1 MFLMKEKNESDIDAL
16 RIDIALI
23 FVANLCFLAWFF
35 VQVLIIHVFVKYAT
49 PLEDDALI
57 LIQQN
62 LLKDYYSKENYAS
75 DDEIRFHRRM
85 KAYAEFAD

>member
-62 LLKDYYSKENYAS
+62 LLKDY
-75 DDEIRFHRRM
+75 
-85 KAYAEFAD
+85 